1 VKASFDQTPD
11 FGFLLNSLAVQ
22 CAVCWI
28 RLGRVWRPNQFAS
41 PSKAVIPI
49 QYSEASANA
58 ALINGFLNMV
68 KIRLSR
74 GGAKK
79 KPFYHIVVTDSRKA
93 RDGRKIERVGFFNPV
108 ARGQEER
115 LRLDLDRVDYWT
127 GVGAQLSERVSS
139 LVSEARKQAA

>member
-1 VKASFDQTPD
+1 
-11 FGFLLNSLAVQ
+11 
-22 CAVCWI
+22 
-28 RLGRVWRPNQFAS
+28 
-41 PSKAVIPI
+41 
-49 QYSEASANA
+49 
-58 ALINGFLNMV
+58 MV

-79 KPFYHIVVTDSRKA
+79 LPFYHVVVTDSRKP

-127 GVGAQLSERVSS
+127 GVGAQMSDRVKT
-139 LVSEARKQAA
+139 LVSEARASAS

>member
-1 VKASFDQTPD
+1 
-11 FGFLLNSLAVQ
+11 
-22 CAVCWI
+22 
-28 RLGRVWRPNQFAS
+28 
-41 PSKAVIPI
+41 
-49 QYSEASANA
+49 
-58 ALINGFLNMV
+58 MV

-108 ARGQEER
+108 ARGQEVR
-115 LRLDLDRVDYWT
+115 LHLDLDRVDYWT

-139 LVSEARKQAA
+139 LVTEAREQAA